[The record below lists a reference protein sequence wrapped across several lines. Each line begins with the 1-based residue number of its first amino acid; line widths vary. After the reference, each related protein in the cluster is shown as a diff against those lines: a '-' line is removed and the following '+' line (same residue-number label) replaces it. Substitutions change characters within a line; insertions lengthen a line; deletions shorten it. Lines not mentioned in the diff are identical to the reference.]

1 MIWLRLDHVGEI
13 AARIVY
19 GTSKYFAVEF
29 FDATASAMPSYRK
42 VFSVGMI
49 ATPGCPRPRGF
60 RRAPC
65 SDTALDGYR

>member
-29 FDATASAMPSYRK
+29 FDADSKRDALIRK
-42 VFSVGMI
+42 VFSGRYDRHARMS
-49 ATPGCPRPRGF
+49 ASAGF
-60 RRAPC
+60 FG
-65 SDTALDGYR
+65 ALLARILR